1 MSGVLAAHLLPLGG
15 VWGPGSPLAPTQG
28 FMGSWQPTRSHLG
41 VFWVLAAHPLPL
53 RGLWGPGSPPSPTW
67 GSFGSWQPTRSH
79 RAAFGVPAAAQG
91 GFATCHWAR
100 CRSGSPPHPRGSAL
114 LRAQP
119 CIPFAA
125 PLSSRSDPAEQRN
138 AFPLRPPPPP
148 LFASPSAEQRCA
160 MRPRQ
165 RRLRKDEKK
174 TPRSLKS
181 TFTQQLRRP
190 LPPPSFPP
198 PPPPA
203 LSQPKYLW
211 DERTERP
218 YGRAE
223 SAAVWFESSRATG
236 PDGRIAK
243 MHLNCLEILCL
254 NASQTN

>member
-1 MSGVLAAHLLPLGG
+1 MLPLGGVWHPSTPCTPTWGFLGSWHPVHSLLAMSGVLAAHLLPLGG

-28 FMGSWQPTRSHLG
+28 FMGSWQPTLSHLG
-41 VFWVLAAHPLPL
+41 VFSVLAAHPLPL

-138 AFPLRPPPPP
+138 AFPLRPPPPFCFSFSGAA
-148 LFASPSAEQRCA
+148 LRDAAAAE
-160 MRPRQ
+160 
-165 RRLRKDEKK
+165 
-174 TPRSLKS
+174 
-181 TFTQQLRRP
+181 
-190 LPPPSFPP
+190 
-198 PPPPA
+198 
-203 LSQPKYLW
+203 
-211 DERTERP
+211 
-218 YGRAE
+218 
-223 SAAVWFESSRATG
+223 AA
-236 PDGRIAK
+236 
-243 MHLNCLEILCL
+243 
-254 NASQTN
+254 